1 MKRIGL
7 MFPGQGSQHIGMG
20 HELYKRYPM
29 ARDVFDQVDSILQC
43 HLSQLIFHGDENEL
57 RKTSNAQ
64 PAILAHSLATLAV
77 LQSESNVFHE
87 PSIVMGHSLGEF
99 TAACAAGYL
108 ELDEAVQMVRARGK
122 AMEAAAAQAGET
134 SMVAMLPLSY
144 EKSMALCEEI
154 QAVQPNHV
162 CQVANWNATNQV
174 VLSGHKAAVEQAVQ
188 LGKEKF
194 KVRRAIPLDVSA
206 PFHCS
211 LLQSVE
217 QEVEHLL
224 QASTGSK
231 RRKSNA
237 TTKEEKKN
245 APSTTHMITNING
258 TLQHDWTSICS
269 DLSKQTCE
277 TVKWVRCMDTA
288 IEGTDVETWYEVGPG
303 VALSNLMKR
312 HMPKHYHCSNA
323 IELIQAL

>member
-1 MKRIGL
+1 
-7 MFPGQGSQHIGMG
+7 
-20 HELYKRYPM
+20 
-29 ARDVFDQVDSILQC
+29 
-43 HLSQLIFHGDENEL
+43 
-57 RKTSNAQ
+57 
-64 PAILAHSLATLAV
+64 
-77 LQSESNVFHE
+77 
-87 PSIVMGHSLGEF
+87 
-99 TAACAAGYL
+99 
-108 ELDEAVQMVRARGK
+108 
-122 AMEAAAAQAGET
+122 
-134 SMVAMLPLSY
+134 
-144 EKSMALCEEI
+144 
-154 QAVQPNHV
+154 
-162 CQVANWNATNQV
+162 
-174 VLSGHKAAVEQAVQ
+174 
-188 LGKEKF
+188 
-194 KVRRAIPLDVSA
+194 
-206 PFHCS
+206 